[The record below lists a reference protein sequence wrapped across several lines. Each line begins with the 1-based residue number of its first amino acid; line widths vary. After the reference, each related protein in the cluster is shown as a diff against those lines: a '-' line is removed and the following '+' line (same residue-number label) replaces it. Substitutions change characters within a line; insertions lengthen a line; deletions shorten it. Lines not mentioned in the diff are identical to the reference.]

1 MSNIDDSE
9 EQSVPAGAGTVKQV
23 IRKGDGDINLCIT
36 IVNNVGAGGAGLST
50 VTSSSDPAAAPNPPS
65 PMVGPDPD
73 MPMPWS
79 ASAALG
85 APSDGMAAPLLVKG
99 FTPWGVGS
107 NTHAGIGDR
116 FAIWSNTPTPW
127 PRGGIFIT
135 KLHNPPGLPA
145 GTWGQGRGF
154 AFGPTPTTA
163 SAAIVTNDALATA
176 GYNFAGHR
184 IDATTAPAFRITNVT
199 QTGWGASANWSV
211 TVERTDVTK
220 DAYLLAFPQKIGPA
234 FTSASEAD
242 YLKLAVVPT
251 NVAGFA
257 AGTTSG
263 TFAITVSRNQPAV
276 NYYFFLCDASPKADD
291 QIPRVVSNVRKVLAT

>member
-9 EQSVPAGAGTVKQV
+9 EQSAPAGAGTVKQV

-36 IVNNVGAGGAGLST
+36 IVNNVGGGPPT
-50 VTSSSDPAAAPNPPS
+50 VTATSDPAVSPSPPS
-65 PMVGPDPD
+65 PMEGPDPD
-73 MPMPWS
+73 MPLPWS
-79 ASAALG
+79 ASSAAG

-99 FTPWGVGS
+99 FTPWGVGAK
-107 NTHAGIGDR
+107 THAGIGDR

-135 KLHNPPGLPA
+135 KLHNPPGLPT

-163 SAAIVTNDALATA
+163 GAAIVTNDALATA

-184 IDATTAPAFRITNVT
+184 VDVTTAPAFRITNVT
-199 QTGWGASANWSV
+199 QTGSGTSATWNV

-220 DAYLLAFPQKIGPA
+220 SAYLLAFPQKVGPA
-234 FTSASEAD
+234 FTSTTEAK
-242 YLKLAVVPT
+242 YLELAAVPT
-251 NVAGFA
+251 GQLGFA
-257 AGTTSG
+257 SGATSG
-263 TFAITVSRNQPAV
+263 TFAITVVRNQAAV
-276 NYYFFLCDASPKADD
+276 NYYFFLCDASPTADD
-291 QIPRVVSNVRKVLAT
+291 QVPRVVSNVRKVLAT

>member
-9 EQSVPAGAGTVKQV
+9 EQSVPAGAETVKQV

-154 AFGPTPTTA
+154 AFGPTPTT
-163 SAAIVTNDALATA
+163 SGAAIVTNDALATA
-176 GYNFAGHR
+176 TYNFAGHR
-184 IDATTAPAFRITNVT
+184 IDAATAPEFRITTVA
-199 QTGWGASANWSV
+199 QTASGAFATWSV

-220 DAYLLAFPQKIGPA
+220 SAYLLAFPQKVGSA
-234 FTSASEAD
+234 FTSTAEAE
-242 YLKLAVVPT
+242 YMKLAVVPT
-251 NVAGFA
+251 AEVAFA
-257 AGTTSG
+257 SGTTSG
-263 TFAITVSRNQPAV
+263 TFSVTVARNQAGV
-276 NYYFFLCDASPKADD
+276 RYYFFLCDASPTADD
-291 QIPRVVSNVRKVLAT
+291 QVPRVVSNVRAVLAT